1 MGVPRD
7 EALGAVRFSLGAAT
21 TARDIDYL
29 LAALPPLLKPLLAEA
44 AVQPT

>member
-1 MGVPRD
+1 M
-7 EALGAVRFSLGAAT
+7 RFSLGAAT